1 MLSYN
6 VHIYYILKCHHTQRR
21 ACKAVD
27 LQLRI
32 MLPVDICAVT
42 VQQLLACWNQTIW
55 TRCTWR
61 QWLGEDGRG
70 GETVK
75 FHSAIH
81 VHNEATSCIPAKLCK
96 WGMAGIN
103 SAEDSGPVS
112 LASNAL
118 NGFGPIIVCLRAP
131 EWGLNIPR
139 PRNDN
144 ARPKLTHLHGL
155 SACSCTG
162 KQELYFLSGRKKD

>member
-1 MLSYN
+1 M
-6 VHIYYILKCHHTQRR
+6 V
-21 ACKAVD
+21 
-27 LQLRI
+27 
-32 MLPVDICAVT
+32 
-42 VQQLLACWNQTIW
+42 
-55 TRCTWR
+55 
-61 QWLGEDGRG
+61 
-70 GETVK
+70 
-75 FHSAIH
+75 
-81 VHNEATSCIPAKLCK
+81 
-96 WGMAGIN
+96 GIN

-144 ARPKLTHLHGL
+144 AGPKLTHLHDL

-162 KQELYFLSGRKKD
+162 RQELHFLSGRKKDYPGCP